1 MINVYEY
8 IHNVLVYAIQVFQAK
23 HAAGWLMVRCGQAY
37 HDNLFVSTYV
47 VS

>member
-8 IHNVLVYAIQVFQAK
+8 ILVYAILELQVFQAK
-23 HAAGWLMVRCGQAY
+23 HAAGWFMVRCGQAY